1 MGSFLLKPGGSM
13 RPTRSK
19 YAQELFLVAFLFS
32 WVPSAALLSPKGVNY
47 EGNPPTCFDFT
58 SFFPFDVFFFGFA
71 FTVQALMG
79 IKASLKDP
87 HSVLENWDQDSVDP
101 CSWTMVTCSS
111 ENLVIGL

>member
-1 MGSFLLKPGGSM
+1 MHTSCFLWLSSSLGLPLLGFSPLKASTM
-13 RPTRSK
+13 KVTRRPV
-19 YAQELFLVAFLFS
+19 LVS
-32 WVPSAALLSPKGVNY
+32 VPSSPLM
-47 EGNPPTCFDFT
+47 C
-58 SFFPFDVFFFGFA
+58 SSSGFA

-87 HSVLENWDQDSVDP
+87 HSVLENWDQNSVDP